1 MREEGRESVCQWSS
15 KHKAPRTSPRDVQG
29 LEPGVGLAGLQG
41 KTPCDKQVLPLSL
54 EQYRRLTLV
63 C

>member
-1 MREEGRESVCQWSS
+1 MCQWSS
-15 KHKAPRTSPRDVQG
+15 KHKAPRTSPRGVQG
-29 LEPGVGLAGLQG
+29 LEPGVGLAGPQG

-54 EQYRRLTLV
+54 EQYRRFTLV